1 MASFERSLGWNT
13 STSNDGA
20 STYDSSRMI
29 LMEQKTLGQGIFIT
43 GSYLAVSGLTTNKV
57 TIADGA
63 AMINGYF
70 YESTA
75 ASDITISGL
84 AAGSYTLALIA
95 NASAGSYTVAQT
107 AAGTTTV
114 LASTVRMAVCTAAQL
129 TTIGAANYISLA
141 TLTTSGGVVS
151 ALTSL
156 YPYAIRRNSSPYC
169 ALKSASGSITN
180 NLNGQLTNFPTVET
194 SGDGVLTATAATGS
208 ITVNVTGVFL
218 IDGMIAW
225 DTNTTGLRQIVFGG
239 MAGSDINTPRV
250 SAIGASS
257 LRITTTAYIAAGN
270 TINIFGWQNSGATRS
285 FTDSLLRVVRL

>member
-13 STSNDGA
+13 ATSNDGA

-29 LMEQKTLGQGIFIT
+29 LMELKTLGQGIFIT
-43 GSYLAVSGLTTNKV
+43 GSYLAVSGLATNKI

-129 TTIGAANYISLA
+129 TTIGTANYIAIA
-141 TLTTSGGVVS
+141 TLTTSGSVVS

-156 YPYAIRRNSSPYC
+156 YPYAVRRNSSPFC
-169 ALKSASGSITN
+169 ALKSATGSITN
-180 NLNGQLTNFPTVET
+180 NANTQLSNFPTVET
-194 SGDGVLTATAATGS
+194 SGDGVFTATAATGS

-218 IDGMIAW
+218 IDGMIGW
-225 DTNTTGLRQIVFGG
+225 DASTLGYRQIFFGG
-239 MAGSDINTPRV
+239 MTASDIYTPRL
-250 SAIGASS
+250 AAGATLSS
-257 LRITTTAYIAAGN
+257 RVTTTAYIAAGN
-270 TINIFGWQNSGATRS
+270 TINIFGWQNSGGTRS

>member
-29 LMEQKTLGQGIFIT
+29 LMELKTLGQGIFIT

-129 TTIGAANYISLA
+129 TTIGTANYTAIA
-141 TLTTSGGVVS
+141 TLTTSGSVVS

-156 YPYAIRRNSSPYC
+156 YPYAVRRTSSSFC
-169 ALKSASGSITN
+169 ALKSAAGTIAN
-180 NLNGQLTNFPTVET
+180 NINGQITNFPTVET
-194 SGDGVLTATAATGS
+194 SGDGVFTVAAAAGS

-225 DTNTTGLRQIVFGG
+225 DTNATGLRQIVFGG
-239 MAGSDINTPRV
+239 MAGSDVNTPRI
-250 SAIGASS
+250 SAVGAAS

>member
-13 STSNDGA
+13 STSSDGA

-57 TIADGA
+57 IVADGA
-63 AMINGYF
+63 AMVNGYF

-84 AAGSYTLALIA
+84 AAGTYTLALIA

-114 LASTVRMAVCTAAQL
+114 LASTVRVAVCTAAQL

-156 YPYAIRRNSSPYC
+156 YPYAVRRNSSSYC
-169 ALKSASGSITN
+169 ALKSASGTIAN
-180 NLNGQLTNFPTVET
+180 NLNGQITNFPTVET
-194 SGDGVLTATAATGS
+194 SGDGVFTAAAAAGS

-239 MAGSDINTPRV
+239 MAGSDINTPRI
-250 SAIGASS
+250 SAAGAAS

-270 TINIFGWQNSGATRS
+270 TINIFGWQNSGAVRN